1 MMSMAAEPRNRNLA
15 EKGAGGF
22 RLVGQA
28 GAAWDVAALLL
39 ATGGRLLGSGQA
51 ATLGSVSTDTRG
63 IRPGD
68 IFLALAGERFDGHD
82 FLDKAVRCGAAAL
95 VVSRALKPLPA
106 VPVVLVEDTLKALG
120 DLAAFHRAAL
130 QNLRVVAITG
140 STGKTTVKEMAA
152 AILGREFRVLK
163 TEGNRNNLVG
173 LPLSLLPA
181 EADHEVAVL
190 ELGMNRPGEI
200 ARLTEIADPDV
211 ACIVNV
217 QAAHLEGLGDI
228 EGVARAKGE
237 LFGGLHDGA
246 TMVVNDDDPRVTALA
261 AAYPHK
267 KVRFGAD
274 PQAEVRATHIRSLG
288 EGGMAFTL
296 HVLGEKRRVSLRGP
310 GVHNVGNA
318 LAAAAIAHA
327 VGLGIESIAAGLEGY
342 IPFASRLEIRTA
354 TGGVKLINDTY
365 NANPGSMRAALA
377 TLVDL
382 ADVRKKVAVLGDM
395 LELGEESGPAH
406 WALGVEA
413 ARLGCDALLTVGE
426 FARKTVEG
434 ARSAG
439 MDPRQAKGFTDK
451 AEVVA
456 QLQKLM
462 VLGDLV
468 AGDWILVKGSR
479 GMRMESIVED
489 LTRPV

>member
-1 MMSMAAEPRNRNLA
+1 MAVVTRNSKLA
-15 EKGAGGF
+15 GKKGGGP

-28 GAAWDVAALLL
+28 DAPWDVAALLL
-39 ATGGRLLGSGQA
+39 ATGGRLLGISPV
-51 ATLGSVSTDTRG
+51 ATFGVVSTDTRA

-68 IFLALAGERFDGHD
+68 IFVALVGERFDGHD
-82 FLDKAVRCGAAAL
+82 FVASALASGAGAL
-95 VVSRALKPLPA
+95 VVSRAPQPLPS

-120 DLAAFHRAAL
+120 DLAAFHRATL
-130 QNLRVVAITG
+130 RNLCVVAITG
-140 STGKTTVKEMAA
+140 SSGKTTVKEMAA
-152 AILGREFRVLK
+152 AILGQQCKVLK
-163 TEGNRNNLVG
+163 TEGNFNNLIG
-173 LPLSLLPA
+173 LPLSLLPV
-181 EADHEVAVL
+181 DVSHEVAVL
-190 ELGMNRPGEI
+190 EMGMNHPGEI

-217 QAAHLEGLGDI
+217 QEAHLEGLGSI

-237 LFGGLHDGA
+237 LFAGLHDWA
-246 TMVVNDDDPRVTALA
+246 TMVVNADDPRVAALA

-288 EGGMAFTL
+288 EEGMAFTL
-296 HVLGEKRRVSLRGP
+296 HVLGEKHRVSLRCP

-318 LAAAAIAHA
+318 LAAAAIGHA
-327 VGLGIESIAAGLEGY
+327 VGLGIELIAVGLEGY
-342 IPFASRLEIRTA
+342 VPFASRLQISTA
-354 TGGVKLINDTY
+354 TGGLKVINDTY

-382 ADVRKKVAVLGDM
+382 AGERKKVAVLGDM
-395 LELGEESGPAH
+395 LELGEESCPAH
-406 WALGVEA
+406 RALGVEV
-413 ARLGCDALLTVGE
+413 ARLGCNALLAVGE

-434 ARSAG
+434 ARGFG
-439 MDPRQAKGFTDK
+439 MDPKLAKGFADK
-451 AEVVA
+451 SELVTH
-456 QLQKLM
+456 LRKLE

-489 LTRPV
+489 LTRPL